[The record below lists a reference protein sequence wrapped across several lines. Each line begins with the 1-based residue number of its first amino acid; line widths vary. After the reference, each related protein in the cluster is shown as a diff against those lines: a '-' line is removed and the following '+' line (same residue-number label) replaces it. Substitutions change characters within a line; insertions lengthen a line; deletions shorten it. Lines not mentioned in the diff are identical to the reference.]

1 MTTSLEDERLEDD
14 WVLETVELVEDEVG
28 RRLEDPEIAELTV

>member
-1 MTTSLEDERLEDD
+1 MTSLEDERLEDD